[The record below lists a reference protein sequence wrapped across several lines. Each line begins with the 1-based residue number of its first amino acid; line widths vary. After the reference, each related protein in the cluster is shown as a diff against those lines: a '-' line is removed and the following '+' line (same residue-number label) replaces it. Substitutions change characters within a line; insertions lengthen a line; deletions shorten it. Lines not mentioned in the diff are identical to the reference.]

1 MNNPFQLGDAV
12 VVATREY
19 CSDPFAGH
27 REGRITATAENSV
40 RVRWAKR
47 RLFKPAQQWV
57 NIQDPYCQ
65 VEKTTDL

>member
-12 VVATREY
+12 VVAFRKY
-19 CSDPFAGH
+19 CSEPFSGH
-27 REGRITATAENSV
+27 REGRITATAQNSV

-47 RLFKPAQQWV
+47 RLFGQGQQWV
-57 NIQDPYCQ
+57 NLRDDKSQ